1 MVHLPARTTTVHSYF
16 KHRLETIC

>member
-16 KHRLETIC
+16 KRRLETIC